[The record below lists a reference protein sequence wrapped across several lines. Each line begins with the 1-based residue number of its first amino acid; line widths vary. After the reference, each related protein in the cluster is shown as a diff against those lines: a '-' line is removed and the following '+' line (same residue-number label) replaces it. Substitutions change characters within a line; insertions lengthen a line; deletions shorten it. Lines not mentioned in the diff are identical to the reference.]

1 MRVTFL
7 THYYPPEI
15 GAPQA
20 RISTLARLLAERGV
34 SVTVHTGFP
43 HYPDGHVKPP
53 YRVRPWLVEA
63 EAPVRLVRSAVYPA
77 PNRGFGRRLAGHLSF
92 AGSALATARVAGP
105 ADVVVGESPPLFV
118 GAATIP
124 YARLAGAAAV
134 LNIADRWPASA
145 VELGVIR
152 SRSAIRAAERLERA
166 SYRRAAAITVPTE
179 GLAGD
184 IGQLPEAGG
193 KVVRLGP
200 AVDTHRFRP
209 LPAPAGDGPLRIL
222 YAGTIGLAQGVG
234 TLLEAARIAGPEVE
248 LHIAGD
254 GAEAADLRDRL
265 RRNPAA
271 NVRLL
276 GAVPHEQVPGLYG
289 DVDAAAVLLRDRPV
303 FESALPTK
311 LLEAMAAGRPVLLSA
326 SGESERLVEA
336 AEAGLVVPPGDAVA
350 LADAMRRLRSATSSS
365 LGALG
370 AAGRSYVER
379 NFGWDSAAAQWQDLL
394 ERVAAQEPN
403 SP

>member
-7 THYYPPEI
+7 THYYPPEV

-34 SVTVHTGFP
+34 DVTVHTGFP
-43 HYPDGHVKPP
+43 HYPDGRVKPP
-53 YRVRPWLVEA
+53 YRVRPRLVERDG
-63 EAPVRLVRSAVYPA
+63 PVRVIRSAVYPA

-92 AGSALATARVAGP
+92 AGSALLTARSAGP

-124 YARLAGAAAV
+124 YARLVGAAVV

-145 VELGVIR
+145 VELGALR
-152 SRSAIRAAERLERA
+152 SRPAIRAAERLELA
-166 SYRRAAAITVPTE
+166 SYRGAAAITVPTE
-179 GLAGD
+179 GLAED
-184 IGQLPEAGG
+184 IGRLPAARW

-200 AVDTHRFRP
+200 AVDTDRFRP

-248 LHIAGD
+248 LRIAGD
-254 GAEAADLRDRL
+254 GAEAADLRERL
-265 RRNPAA
+265 RREPAA

-276 GAVPHEQVPGLYG
+276 GAVPHERVPALYG

-326 SGESERLVEA
+326 RGESERLVEA
-336 AEAGLVVPPGDAVA
+336 ANAGLVVPPGDAAA
-350 LADAMRRLRSATSSS
+350 LAGAMRRLRAERQS
-365 LGALG
+365 LGPLG
-370 AAGRSYVER
+370 AAGRSFVER
-379 NFGWDSAAAQWQDLL
+379 HFGWESAAARWEDLL
-394 ERVAAQEPN
+394 ERVAAQEAKLP
-403 SP
+403 

>member
-7 THYYPPEI
+7 THYYPPEV

-20 RISTLARLLAERGV
+20 RISTLARLLSERGV
-34 SVTVHTGFP
+34 EVTVHTGFP
-43 HYPDGHVKPP
+43 HYPDGRVKPP
-53 YRVRPWLVEA
+53 YRVRPRLVERDG
-63 EAPVRLVRSAVYPA
+63 PVRVIRSAVYPA

-92 AGSALATARVAGP
+92 AGSALLTARSPGP

-124 YARLAGAAAV
+124 YARLVGAAAV

-145 VELGVIR
+145 VELGALR
-152 SRSAIRAAERLERA
+152 SRPAIRAAERLELA
-166 SYRRAAAITVPTE
+166 SYRGAAAITVPTE
-179 GLAGD
+179 GLAED
-184 IGQLPEAGG
+184 IGRLPAARG

-200 AVDTHRFRP
+200 AVDTDRFRP
-209 LPAPAGDGPLRIL
+209 LPAPAGGGPLRIL

-248 LHIAGD
+248 LRIAGD
-254 GAEAADLRDRL
+254 GAEAADLRERL
-265 RRNPAA
+265 RREPAA

-276 GAVPHEQVPGLYG
+276 GAVPHERVPALYG

-326 SGESERLVEA
+326 RGESERLVEA
-336 AEAGLVVPPGDAVA
+336 ANAGLVVPPGDAAA
-350 LADAMRRLRSATSSS
+350 LAGAMRRLRAERQS
-365 LGALG
+365 LGPLG
-370 AAGRSYVER
+370 AAGRSFVER
-379 NFGWDSAAAQWQDLL
+379 HFGWESAAARWEDLL
-394 ERVAAQEPN
+394 ERVAAQEAKLP
-403 SP
+403 